1 MRLKNIPRKW
11 WKYILIAFHALL
23 LTYLCYVAGNIAYSL
38 GSEVHTV
45 KWLNAFSNWLFDN
58 QEKLPDELLP
68 ISVSYDKQLVDV
80 SDQNGMPLGV
90 VDITD
95 RTKLYKLL
103 SDIDSVGNY
112 KYVVCDI
119 NFSTEYKTETDSALY
134 ALISRMPRI
143 VVAGGE
149 HLDKLPE
156 PIRSRAFSA
165 GYNVTIDES
174 NFVKYP
180 LINEGRES
188 MALHMWKELYD
199 GEFGGSSYWSSS
211 NGRLC
216 RRAMFLQFPIQISDD
231 YAQYQAKPV
240 LNMGADILDVESIL
254 DLQSMFCDKIILI
267 GSFVE
272 DDIHP
277 TVVGDMP
284 GVMINYNAFYAL
296 RDGQHYVNPFS
307 VILLFVLFYLVTLVI
322 FGSKSIFE
330 WLPEKVRPKS
340 IVVRLLCSLLSLSTL
355 FTVVF
360 LFFYI
365 IFGETYD
372 IFFIVSYFSLISVAK
387 DLYMNHKNLRSTK
400 K

>member
-1 MRLKNIPRKW
+1 MKLKNIPKKW
-11 WKYILIAFHALL
+11 WKYILITIHALL
-23 LTYLCYVAGNIAYSL
+23 LTYLCYVAGNVAYSF

-45 KWLNAFSNWLFDN
+45 KWLNAISSWLFDN
-58 QEKLPDELLP
+58 NKELPEELLP

-80 SDQNGMPLGV
+80 SDEFGMPLGV

-95 RTKLYKLL
+95 REKLYKLL
-103 SDIDSVGNY
+103 SDIDSIGNY
-112 KYVVCDI
+112 KYVLCDI
-119 NFSTEYKTETDSALY
+119 TFSTEYKTEVDSALF

-149 HLDKLPE
+149 HIDKLPE
-156 PIRSRAFSA
+156 PIRHRAFSA

-180 LINEGRES
+180 LINGGRES
-188 MALHMWKELYD
+188 MALHMWKELYS
-199 GEFGGSSYWSSS
+199 GEFNGNTYWSSS

-216 RRAMFLQFPIQISDD
+216 RGAMFLQLPIQVTDN
-231 YAQYQAKPV
+231 YAKYQVKPV
-240 LNMGADILDVESIL
+240 LNMGADILDVEEML

-296 RDGQHYVNPFS
+296 RDGQHYVMPVS
-307 VILLFVLFYLVTLVI
+307 VIILFVLFFFVTLFI

-330 WLPEKVRPKS
+330 WLPEKLRPKS
-340 IVVRLLCSLLSLSTL
+340 VIVRLICSMISLSTI
-355 FTVVF
+355 FTVAF
-360 LFFYI
+360 LFFYTV
-365 IFGETYD
+365 FGETYD
-372 IFFIVSYFSLISVAK
+372 IFFIVSYFSLITVAK
-387 DLYMNHKNLRSTK
+387 DIYTNHINLNRTK